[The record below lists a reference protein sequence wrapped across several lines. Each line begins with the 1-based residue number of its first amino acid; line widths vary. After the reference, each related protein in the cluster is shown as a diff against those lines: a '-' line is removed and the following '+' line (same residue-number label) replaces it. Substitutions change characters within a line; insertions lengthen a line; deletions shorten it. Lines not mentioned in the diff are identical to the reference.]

1 MNPCKSGIASFMSE
15 QQSAYRMSN
24 FAKALVCGGIGSGVL
39 YVADEYLYNLNLTT
53 LEMTI
58 PLAFCLGGIVVKSF
72 ITTDSRNA
80 EYIKTYNSMC
90 SK

>member
-58 PLAFCLGGIVVKSF
+58 PLALCLGGVVVNSF

-90 SK
+90 DK